1 MYLTKLT
8 ASNAHHLTVFFL
20 QSLVQTSSE
29 TYHCRNRPNLN
40 STLPPSNMHHRRSRP
55 SPGPSGTIPRR
66 RPLRGAAAQPARPPE
81 LATQEGRYRLRPRHP
96 HRHTDLAPCCG
107 GTLVSAALRRR
118 QPVPPYLSPSCVS
131 NNIKWLMNYLTAHD
145 VSTCSA
151 CRAHV
156 PLNHPIGDTGAVLG
170 PGHPACLRIGAARM
184 SGRSASHGPRPPHRD
199 QTVDQRVG
207 TFPRVGSSQGSCLAC
222 RFASVTYRAG
232 YTHTHIL
239 SHKAL

>member
-1 MYLTKLT
+1 MSVTVLLCGVTARAYVLCVRLRYNVWRYGSPLT
-8 ASNAHHLTVFFL
+8 
-20 QSLVQTSSE
+20 
-29 TYHCRNRPNLN
+29 PPN
-40 STLPPSNMHHRRSRP
+40 STLPPSNMRHRRSRP

-184 SGRSASHGPRPPHRD
+184 SGRSASHGPLGPLTGIRPWTNAPGPSLGLGRHR
-199 QTVDQRVG
+199 
-207 TFPRVGSSQGSCLAC
+207 
-222 RFASVTYRAG
+222 
-232 YTHTHIL
+232 
-239 SHKAL
+239 ALV

>member
-1 MYLTKLT
+1 MIVGM
-8 ASNAHHLTVFFL
+8 N
-20 QSLVQTSSE
+20 LVKPT
-29 TYHCRNRPNLN
+29 
-40 STLPPSNMHHRRSRP
+40 
-55 SPGPSGTIPRR
+55 G
-66 RPLRGAAAQPARPPE
+66 RPPE

-170 PGHPACLRIGAARM
+170 PGHPACLDFWGVLQHDTGCFTTQSVSCRN
-184 SGRSASHGPRPPHRD
+184 
-199 QTVDQRVG
+199 
-207 TFPRVGSSQGSCLAC
+207 TFPKNHVL
-222 RFASVTYRAG
+222 
-232 YTHTHIL
+232 HI
-239 SHKAL
+239 KM